1 MENEMPCP
9 EGATSNSPGQASAPP
24 WVLEKEKPCPEGAAS
39 RSAIPGAD
47 LIAWSWAWSPDWDE
61 DVLRA
66 LPKEIRIQCVSET
79 DLVTDCLGIPGK
91 VIDYSIAK
99 VGPGP
104 TARRL
109 WDLAKMHHHQVV
121 AKIQINTTW
130 ENAYLPYIPTPQL
143 VKRHLE
149 NLQASGVKD
158 YMLSWTL
165 GGYPGGNL
173 ELLDLTV
180 EELATKRFGAEHA
193 AEITEVWDLFS
204 KGFEDFPF
212 DSVNLIYFGPQ
223 SIGPANLLFHE
234 STNYSGTMVGF
245 PYDDLKLWSGD
256 GHYPEEVLEK
266 TFLKMSEGLG
276 AGLGKLIL
284 LEPQILAPYADNYSD
299 LRNVAEAFYCNIR
312 SAYLQIAFIRSR
324 GRDSTRT
331 LEILAEEEEL
341 PMRLMAAQRHDSR
354 IGFEATNHYMYLQND
369 LIEKV
374 LNCRDLKTNY
384 E

>member
-1 MENEMPCP
+1 MEN
-9 EGATSNSPGQASAPP
+9 
-24 WVLEKEKPCPEGAAS
+24 EKPCPEGAAS
-39 RSAIPGAD
+39 QNVLDVALPDAD
-47 LIAWSWAWSPDWDE
+47 LIAWSWAWSPEWDE
-61 DVLRA
+61 DVLKA
-66 LPKEIRIQCVSET
+66 LPKGIRIQCVSET
-79 DLVTDCLGIPGK
+79 DLETDCMGIKGK

-99 VGPGP
+99 VGPGQ

-193 AEITEVWDLFS
+193 AEITEVWDFFCR
-204 KGFEDFPF
+204 GFERFPF
-212 DSVNLIYFGPQ
+212 NSVNMIYFGPQ
-223 SIGPANLLFHE
+223 SIGPANLLFSE
-234 STNYSGTMVGF
+234 PTSYTASMVGF
-245 PYDDLKLWSGD
+245 PYDDLKLWG
-256 GHYPEEVLEK
+256 GNGNYPDDVLEK
-266 TFLKMSEGLG
+266 TFLDMSELIGEGLD
-276 AGLGKLIL
+276 KLVL
-284 LEPQILAPYADNYSD
+284 LEAKIAEPYIANYWD

-312 SAYLQIAFIRSR
+312 STYLQIAYIRRRAGEPSEV
-324 GRDSTRT
+324 RD
-331 LEILAEEEEL
+331 ILIEEERL
-341 PMRLMAAQRHDSR
+341 AKRLMVAQNCDSR

-374 LNCRDLKTNY
+374 LNCHDLTARLGFSASPCRSRAST
-384 E
+384 